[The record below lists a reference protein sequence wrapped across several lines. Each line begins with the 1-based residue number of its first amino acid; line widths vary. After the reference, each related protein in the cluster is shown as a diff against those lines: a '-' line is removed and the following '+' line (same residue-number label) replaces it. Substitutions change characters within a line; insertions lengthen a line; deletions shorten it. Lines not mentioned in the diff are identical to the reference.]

1 VTIPLIVGFAADPV
15 EKSKTAIKGRQSGR
29 ASVAILRGHVTNR
42 AGAPLAAVRVRVAV
56 PAAEMRFVNWST
68 GHKLLETKTNA
79 KGDYRLAEKQGWNRS
94 EAVTEAIR
102 GLLATKSGDRG
113 LRSHP

>member
-1 VTIPLIVGFAADPV
+1 MAKQPQHGG
-15 EKSKTAIKGRQSGR
+15 K
-29 ASVAILRGHVTNR
+29 R
-42 AGAPLAAVRVRVAV
+42 AGAGRKPVHPEGRTIVVAASV
-56 PAAEMRFVNWST
+56 PSGLVE
-68 GHKLLETKTNA
+68 KLDA
-79 KGDYRLAEKQGWNRS
+79 LAEKRGWNRS

>member
-1 VTIPLIVGFAADPV
+1 MPKKVMHGG
-15 EKSKTAIKGRQSGR
+15 K
-29 ASVAILRGHVTNR
+29 R
-42 AGAPLAAVRVRVAV
+42 AGAGRKPVNPEGRTILVTVSV
-56 PAAEMRFVNWST
+56 PGSLVEGLDS
-68 GHKLLETKTNA
+68 
-79 KGDYRLAEKQGWNRS
+79 LAEQQGWNRS